1 MLDAEVEVERIGE
14 NIEGIAN
21 LIRTPNPMEHPL
33 TARDHAPGHRG
44 GTRPVGGGGCEAQG
58 RAPRGRG
65 RARCAGPRALKPTLY
80 TRKPRSKTLDPAPYA
95 LDLEVTTCKEVVSL
109 NGEVVSLKAAL
120 HAVGEVRDA
129 QVLTP

>member
-1 MLDAEVEVERIGE
+1 MPRSTLQSWRAMSGS
-14 NIEGIAN
+14 
-21 LIRTPNPMEHPL
+21 TPDTN
-33 TARDHAPGHRG
+33 
-44 GTRPVGGGGCEAQG
+44 
-58 RAPRGRG
+58 
-65 RARCAGPRALKPTLY
+65 TLHLV
-80 TRKPRSKTLDPAPYA
+80 RKPRSKTLDPAPYA